1 MSERRTLRLDRGD
14 RRKLRGLVRDQAMR
28 LRNYFVA
35 GIIVTVPLVVTIWV
49 FNRFVLQLDGVLH
62 WVPSSWII
70 RGISIKEVLQTI
82 PGLGAV
88 ATLFAVVVM
97 GFLTTNLVGRRVV
110 RATERLIQR
119 VPILSTIYQGV
130 KQLVEA
136 LASNDMSQFSDVVYL
151 QYPRRGIWSIGFV
164 TGDSYDGTRELIGGR
179 LLNVFVPT
187 TPNPTSGFYL
197 MVPAKDV
204 IPAGIT
210 IEEAFKL
217 IMSAGIVSPE
227 GETRGTEVDLT
238 ATTDFPLDEDPEDR
252 E

>member
-1 MSERRTLRLDRGD
+1 VNQGSSWLDRGG
-14 RRKLRGLVRDQAMR
+14 RRKLRGLVGDQAAR

-70 RGISIKEVLQTI
+70 SGISIKELLQTI

-88 ATLFAVVVM
+88 TTLVFVVIV

-110 RATERLIQR
+110 RATEKLIQR

-136 LASNDMSQFSDVVYL
+136 LASSDMSRFSEVVYL
-151 QYPRRGIWSIGFV
+151 EYPRRGIWSIGFV
-164 TGDSYDGTRELIGGR
+164 TGDTYEGSRDLLRDR

-197 MVPAKDV
+197 LVPAEDV
-204 IPAGIT
+204 VRAGIT

-217 IMSAGIVSPE
+217 IMSAGIVSPG

-238 ATTDFPLDEDPEDR
+238 APTEYVAGEEPEG
-252 E
+252 EV